1 LTRNIEDELV
11 PMCKELD
18 ITIVAYS
25 PLARNLLAAKLEETP
40 KDWRANQP
48 RYATENL
55 EQNKLIVNQVHDLAK
70 KYNCTAAQLS
80 LAWLLQ
86 KANQLGVN
94 LVAIPGSA
102 NLHHAIS
109 NLEAVKIHISDPQ
122 DIKMLESLAE
132 HVVGARGT
140 EEYLKQ
146 GFENHE

>member
-1 LTRNIEDELV
+1 MRLQTDREIVRESVRSCLENI
-11 PMCKELD
+11 
-18 ITIVAYS
+18 
-25 PLARNLLAAKLEETP
+25 
-40 KDWRANQP
+40 
-48 RYATENL
+48 
-55 EQNKLIVNQVHDLAK
+55 
-70 KYNCTAAQLS
+70 QLNDS
-80 LAWLLQ
+80 FPD
-86 KANQLGVN
+86 GT
-94 LVAIPGSA
+94 S